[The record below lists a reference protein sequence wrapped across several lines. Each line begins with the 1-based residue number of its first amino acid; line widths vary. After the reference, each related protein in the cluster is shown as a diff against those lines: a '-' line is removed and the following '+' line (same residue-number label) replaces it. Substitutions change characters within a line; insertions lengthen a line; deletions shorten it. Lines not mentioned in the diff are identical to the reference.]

1 MNPEFLPL
9 CPEKAG
15 VPNASRDTFGRKKG
29 GREEL
34 SVDIHPGSS
43 MVSDWEC
50 SNTKCVR
57 FLFTL
62 LSVNYLPRPTV
73 GNSPKATVGGATQG
87 LCLTL

>member
-1 MNPEFLPL
+1 MPL
-9 CPEKAG
+9 EILLE
-15 VPNASRDTFGRKKG
+15 GRKEG
-29 GREEL
+29 GRSYL
-34 SVDIHPGSS
+34 LTSTLGQAWCQ
-43 MVSDWEC
+43 DWEC